1 MMTNRAH
8 SLHFSFLK
16 PLSLELGHQKD
27 GSLPGTN
34 QEQKGPHHRLESGT
48 GQVVDA
54 VQGRN
59 HEKIQA
65 GFLYA
70 GLEGFQSPS
79 IFVVGDSQHTEL
91 TPLSFESAE

>member
-8 SLHFSFLK
+8 SQHFSFLK

-34 QEQKGPHHRLESGT
+34 QEKKGPHHRLESGT

-54 VQGRN
+54 VQGRVTIGVE
-59 HEKIQA
+59 EK
-65 GFLYA
+65 GTVPSETVPFPS
-70 GLEGFQSPS
+70 FQSLPDLLDQ
-79 IFVVGDSQHTEL
+79 IL
-91 TPLSFESAE
+91 